1 MLGSSHRSQKIVVFQ
16 LFTSKY
22 GFSLEQV
29 FEIVQ
34 MVAITN
40 VPDSTDWIAG
50 VISVRGQVVPI
61 INLRTRFNLPPQKTE
76 LNTPIILTN
85 YKNRLVGLIVDE
97 IVGVFSFS
105 SLSMTPPEDIEIEA
119 AYIESFAVAGQ
130 ELVSVLNLEN
140 VIEGIEALLSDK
152 KIKV

>member
-1 MLGSSHRSQKIVVFQ
+1 LLGSSHRSQKIVVFQ